1 VLFRSHCHQKA
12 FAAFGAVTE
21 VLGLVPDLAVEPVTS
36 SCCGMAGSF
45 GYGRETYEVSMRM
58 AELSLLP
65 AVRAAKA
72 DSLIVADGVSCRQ
85 QIAHGTGR
93 TAHHAV
99 RLLDAALGGSALDV
113 GTSARS

>member
-1 VLFRSHCHQKA
+1 
-12 FAAFGAVTE
+12 
-21 VLGLVPDLAVEPVTS
+21 
-36 SCCGMAGSF
+36 
-45 GYGRETYEVSMRM
+45 MRM

-65 AVRAAKA
+65 AVRAAAA

-99 RLLDAALGGSALDV
+99 RLLDAALGGGGLD
-113 GTSARS
+113 GSGDGHPR